1 MGLLFLLCGLTAVV
15 LLALIAA
22 YLFLSGLPA
31 IRELGLG
38 PFLLGR
44 TWDPDT
50 LQFGILPLLLASLWA
65 TAGAVVLGVPAGFFT
80 ALLLARAAPPRLAA
94 VIRPAVNLLAP
105 LLRERLSLPAGDTL
119 LAAILVLAVMLLP
132 PVIAVSQDALA
143 AVPAAYEEAS
153 LALGATPEETWL
165 RVTAPAARSGLAAA
179 AALGVGRALGEATA
193 VLMVAG
199 NVANMPSLLS
209 SVRLLTTGIAIE
221 MNYAAPG
228 SLHRQA
234 LFSIALVLFVLV
246 VLVNTLLTLALRR
259 GRGAR

>member
-1 MGLLFLLCGLTAVV
+1 MCSSDL
-15 LLALIAA
+15 
-22 YLFLSGLPA
+22 
-31 IRELGLG
+31 
-38 PFLLGR
+38 
-44 TWDPDT
+44 
-50 LQFGILPLLLASLWA
+50 
-65 TAGAVVLGVPAGFFT
+65 
-80 ALLLARAAPPRLAA
+80 
-94 VIRPAVNLLAP
+94 
-105 LLRERLSLPAGDTL
+105 ERLSLPAGDTL

-234 LFSIALVLFVLV
+234 LFSIALVLFVC
-246 VLVNTLLTLALRR
+246 LLLPPNHPSENAIKYSF
-259 GRGAR
+259 

>member
-80 ALLLARAAPPRLAA
+80 ALLLARAAPPRLAGLVRGA
-94 VIRPAVNLLAP
+94 VDLLAGMPSVVVGLVGMTVLVP

-179 AALGVGRALGEATA
+179 AALGVGRALGR
-193 VLMVAG
+193 
-199 NVANMPSLLS
+199 P
-209 SVRLLTTGIAIE
+209 
-221 MNYAAPG
+221 
-228 SLHRQA
+228 
-234 LFSIALVLFVLV
+234 
-246 VLVNTLLTLALRR
+246 RR
-259 GRGAR
+259 C

>member
-1 MGLLFLLCGLTAVV
+1 MCSSD
-15 LLALIAA
+15 
-22 YLFLSGLPA
+22 LSTQS
-31 IRELGLG
+31 I
-38 PFLLGR
+38 
-44 TWDPDT
+44 D
-50 LQFGILPLLLASLWA
+50 
-65 TAGAVVLGVPAGFFT
+65 
-80 ALLLARAAPPRLAA
+80 
-94 VIRPAVNLLAP
+94 
-105 LLRERLSLPAGDTL
+105 
-119 LAAILVLAVMLLP
+119 LAV
-132 PVIAVSQDALA
+132 AG
-143 AVPAAYEEAS
+143 YEEAS